1 MNPSYGEFV
10 EACNSVETLVV
21 VRRNAMGR
29 VVFTGFGQW
38 GLHFPLILNSQLR
51 TDADKGNPTV

>member
-1 MNPSYGEFV
+1 MNPSHGEFV

-29 VVFTGFGQW
+29 VSYRGFG
-38 GLHFPLILNSQLR
+38 HS
-51 TDADKGNPTV
+51 A